1 MERKCKRKNLCHW
14 FDSNLLLRIKF
25 LSLFILISGFVNA
38 ADFSSLFKIKS
49 ETEVGQKKGI
59 SGIVKDSKGL
69 SLPGVTV
76 AVKGTTMGVITDAQG
91 KFNLPAA
98 TTNQT
103 LVFTFIGMT
112 SREIALN
119 GQSNLNVVMEEANQ
133 NLEEVV
139 VIGYGTIKKPD
150 LTGSVGVVKVDDM
163 AKAPVASFAE
173 ALAGRVAGVSVT
185 ASDGQP
191 GSIPNIVIRGVGS
204 LTQNTTPLYVIDGFP
219 IENPD
224 PSALN
229 PEEIETMTVLKD
241 ASSTAIYGSRAANG
255 VIIIQTKRG
264 KTGKAVVTFSSQYGV
279 QTTPK
284 PIPLMSPYEYLKY
297 QSELDPS
304 LGSTRAFYAYDQA
317 LGRERTLEDYR
328 NVPGTNFQD
337 FVLRSG
343 IVQIHNIALRG
354 GNDKTKYS
362 ISGSIFDQT
371 GVIINTGFKR
381 YNGRVTI
388 DQNVNEKVKTGVTVN
403 YSDVTQY
410 GQIINQGSISG
421 TTSNTGNPTAFVLA
435 RAWMYQP
442 IRATGDVTQDD
453 IFDEFSVTGT
463 SDYRVNPFTDLENQ
477 YSYNR
482 TALMEANGYVSID
495 IAKDLFIKSTAGM
508 RSNIYR
514 QDRFYN
520 SKTSQGSLT
529 NPGNTNAIN
538 GSVSNSYTK
547 SYSNEN
553 TINFKKTINDHSITA
568 LGLFAVNG
576 TNLSVNGYGGRL
588 LPNENLG
595 IDGLD
600 EGTAFNPDFHSSE
613 NTMVS
618 YGGRLDYGYKS
629 KYMVTLTYRA
639 DASSKFTEGN
649 RWGYFPGFALA
660 WNMQKEKFFSQ
671 AFPFVSSSKI
681 RSSYG
686 SNGNN
691 RVGDF
696 ATYAQLNMNIDGYS
710 FNNGTPTQAANVT
723 TVANNLLKWEK
734 VNTLDFGYEL
744 GILNNKYT
752 LEVDLYRKSTENL
765 LLNSALPPT
774 TGFAS
779 AVKNI
784 GSLRNDGLEISVNAN
799 IISTKSFRWNAG
811 ANISFNKNMVM
822 KLTRGQQALLT
833 NAAYVSQFNR
843 PLYTAEIGKPSGM
856 MIGWIWEGNYQY
868 SDFDEVSP
876 GVYILKPEVP
886 ANGNVRNTIQPGDI
900 KYKDINGDGTMTDA
914 DITFIGRGQP
924 IHMGG
929 FSSDVSYKGFSLNLF
944 FNWSYGNDLYNA
956 NRLLLEGNSNQYHL
970 INQFASYANRWSP
983 ENQTNAN
990 YRTRGQGP
998 IGYHSSRVVEDGS
1011 FLRLKTASLSYSI
1024 PAKII
1029 KKLNMSDLT
1038 LNLSG
1043 QNLLTWTKYTGMD
1056 PEVSTRNNIL
1066 TPGYDY
1072 SSYPKSPSIV
1082 FGVKASF

>member
-1 MERKCKRKNLCHW
+1 
-14 FDSNLLLRIKF
+14 
-25 LSLFILISGFVNA
+25 
-38 ADFSSLFKIKS
+38 
-49 ETEVGQKKGI
+49 
-59 SGIVKDSKGL
+59 
-69 SLPGVTV
+69 
-76 AVKGTTMGVITDAQG
+76 
-91 KFNLPAA
+91 
-98 TTNQT
+98 
-103 LVFTFIGMT
+103 
-112 SREIALN
+112 
-119 GQSNLNVVMEEANQ
+119 
-133 NLEEVV
+133 
-139 VIGYGTIKKPD
+139 
-150 LTGSVGVVKVDDM
+150 
-163 AKAPVASFAE
+163 
-173 ALAGRVAGVSVT
+173 
-185 ASDGQP
+185 
-191 GSIPNIVIRGVGS
+191 
-204 LTQNTTPLYVIDGFP
+204 
-219 IENPD
+219 
-224 PSALN
+224 
-229 PEEIETMTVLKD
+229 
-241 ASSTAIYGSRAANG
+241 
-255 VIIIQTKRG
+255 
-264 KTGKAVVTFSSQYGV
+264 
-279 QTTPK
+279 
-284 PIPLMSPYEYLKY
+284 
-297 QSELDPS
+297 
-304 LGSTRAFYAYDQA
+304 
-317 LGRERTLEDYR
+317 
-328 NVPGTNFQD
+328 
-337 FVLRSG
+337 
-343 IVQIHNIALRG
+343 
-354 GNDKTKYS
+354 
-362 ISGSIFDQT
+362 
-371 GVIINTGFKR
+371 
-381 YNGRVTI
+381 
-388 DQNVNEKVKTGVTVN
+388 
-403 YSDVTQY
+403 
-410 GQIINQGSISG
+410 
-421 TTSNTGNPTAFVLA
+421 
-435 RAWMYQP
+435 
-442 IRATGDVTQDD
+442 
-453 IFDEFSVTGT
+453 
-463 SDYRVNPFTDLENQ
+463 
-477 YSYNR
+477 
-482 TALMEANGYVSID
+482 
-495 IAKDLFIKSTAGM
+495 
-508 RSNIYR
+508 
-514 QDRFYN
+514 
-520 SKTSQGSLT
+520 
-529 NPGNTNAIN
+529 
-538 GSVSNSYTK
+538 
-547 SYSNEN
+547 
-553 TINFKKTINDHSITA
+553 
-568 LGLFAVNG
+568 
-576 TNLSVNGYGGRL
+576 
-588 LPNENLG
+588 
-595 IDGLD
+595 
-600 EGTAFNPDFHSSE
+600 
-613 NTMVS
+613 
-618 YGGRLDYGYKS
+618 
-629 KYMVTLTYRA
+629 
-639 DASSKFTEGN
+639 
-649 RWGYFPGFALA
+649 
-660 WNMQKEKFFSQ
+660 
-671 AFPFVSSSKI
+671 
-681 RSSYG
+681 
-686 SNGNN
+686 
-691 RVGDF
+691 
-696 ATYAQLNMNIDGYS
+696 
-710 FNNGTPTQAANVT
+710 
-723 TVANNLLKWEK
+723 

-983 ENQTNAN
+983 DNQTNAN